1 MMWRAGIVVIVYI
14 TVALQQSFAD
24 SKDGVE
30 NGLLLQRL
38 KRSPYGKCDPQPPP
52 PPPHLRPQPPPP
64 PVHAPP
70 PPPPPNLH
78 PQPPPPPPHA
88 PPPPP
93 PRVPP
98 PPSPRWERNQQLPN
112 SGCST
117 CSRSDSSAISN
128 AKSGSGDAIAVAIA
142 KASG

>member
-38 KRSPYGKCDPQPPP
+38 KRSTYGKCDPQPPSP
-52 PPPHLRPQPPPP
+52 PLHLR
-64 PVHAPP
+64 
-70 PPPPPNLH
+70 

-93 PRVPP
+93 PRIPP
-98 PPSPRWERNQQLPN
+98 PPQPRRERNQQLPS